1 MIPAYWG
8 QISNRTA
15 DPMAFI
21 DVPGSDARSVSIPGD
36 DSVCPL
42 TAGWEGSREK
52 EKDSPFHSGHFT
64 SCVLGGPASL

>member
-1 MIPAYWG
+1 MISAYWG

-21 DVPGSDARSVSIPGD
+21 DVPGSDTRSVSIPGD

-42 TAGWEGSREK
+42 TVGWEGSRE
-52 EKDSPFHSGHFT
+52 SPQ
-64 SCVLGGPASL
+64 GGRNLMGRLWLA

>member
-1 MIPAYWG
+1 MIPAYCG

-42 TAGWEGSREK
+42 TAGWEGSRE
-52 EKDSPFHSGHFT
+52 SPQ
-64 SCVLGGPASL
+64 GGRNLMGRLWLA

>member
-8 QISNRTA
+8 QISNRIA
-15 DPMAFI
+15 DPTAFI

-42 TAGWEGSREK
+42 TAGWEGSRE
-52 EKDSPFHSGHFT
+52 SPQ
-64 SCVLGGPASL
+64 GGRNLMGRLWLA